1 MEHVPSMTATQA
13 VFLLL
18 SGLLFWISYLAG
30 QVMFKRES
38 EQDLNLVAQELGLQH
53 TPDGHAALL
62 KSLKGYRLVAGNR
75 FFIRVRKLWR
85 GKYGRISAS
94 FFDLSFIKIGPH
106 KHNFFELNTELVV
119 RATLNTPK
127 LPTFL
132 LLPKKVFQ
140 TSDYKGI
147 GSRVAFPNY
156 PAFEEQFS
164 VYGTDVDGIRK
175 LFSGAVRSFCESRSS
190 LTMQGRGDTL
200 LMYELFA
207 FDFNVL
213 DQKVAIIRACLDVAV
228 VIDTAC

>member
-1 MEHVPSMTATQA
+1 MGVYFCGLDPM
-13 VFLLL
+13 VFLGL
-18 SGLLFWISYLAG
+18 SGLLFLSAWVAG
-30 QVMFKRES
+30 MVMFKRES
-38 EQDLNLVAQELGLQH
+38 DQDLKLVAQELGLQH

-75 FFIRVRKLWR
+75 FFIRVRNLWR
-85 GKYGRISAS
+85 GRYGRISAS
-94 FFDLSFIKIGPH
+94 VFDLCFIKLGIYH
-106 KHNFFELNTELVV
+106 KRFLGEDTELVV

-156 PAFEEQFS
+156 PPFEERFS

-190 LTMQGRGDTL
+190 LTMEGRGDTL
-200 LMYELFA
+200 LMYEFFA
-207 FDFNVL
+207 FDLNVL
-213 DQKVAIIRACLDVAV
+213 DQKVAVIRACLDVAV
-228 VIDTAC
+228 VIDTEN